1 MFQNLDL
8 FKTAMSMAR
17 HAGLKQALT
26 SQNVANADTPGYRT
40 QSVEPFA
47 ELVPPESDGF
57 ALRATRPAHLALFSD
72 VDSAKVISA
81 ANSEPNGNSVVL
93 ENEILSSV
101 DAKRQHDRA
110 LAVYRASLGMLRS
123 ALSKQ

>member
-26 SQNVANADTPGYRT
+26 SQNVANADTPGYRAKAVT
-40 QSVEPFA
+40 PFA
-47 ELVPPESDGF
+47 ELVPKPSDGF
-57 ALRATRPAHLALFSD
+57 ALKATRPAHLSPSTDFS
-72 VDSAKVISA
+72 SA
-81 ANSEPNGNSVVL
+81 AYSVRTNGEPNGNTVVL
-93 ENEILSSV
+93 EDEIMNSV

>member
-26 SQNVANADTPGYRT
+26 SQNVANSDTPGYRA
-40 QSVEPFA
+40 QSVRPFA
-47 ELVPPESDGF
+47 DLIPTDSSGF
-57 ALRATRPAHLALFSD
+57 SLKATRAHHQTMIGD
-72 VDSAKVISA
+72 VQNAAILGQ

-93 ENEILSSV
+93 ESEILNSV

-110 LAVYRASLGMLRS
+110 LAVYRASLGMLRA

>member
-26 SQNVANADTPGYRT
+26 SQNVANADTPGYQAKT
-40 QSVEPFA
+40 VEPFA
-47 ELVPPESDGF
+47 KLVPTAPSSF
-57 ALRATRPAHLALFSD
+57 AMRATRPQHLTPVAAHAD
-72 VDSAKVISA
+72 VTVTRGADSA
-81 ANSEPNGNSVVL
+81 PNGNSVVL
-93 ENEILSSV
+93 ENEILNSV

-110 LAVYRASLGMLRS
+110 LAVYRASLGMLRG

>member
-26 SQNVANADTPGYRT
+26 SQNVANADTPGYEARAVKDF
-40 QSVEPFA
+40 SD
-47 ELVPPESDGF
+47 LVPETRGRFDLRRTRVDHLPMRDSVGLSIMDRLAPSD
-57 ALRATRPAHLALFSD
+57 
-72 VDSAKVISA
+72 
-81 ANSEPNGNSVVL
+81 PNGNSVVL
-93 ENEILSSV
+93 ETEILNSV

-110 LAVYRASLGMLRS
+110 LAVYRASLGILRS

>member
-17 HAGLKQALT
+17 HAGVQQALT
-26 SQNVANADTPGYRT
+26 AQNVANADTPGYRA
-40 QSVEPFA
+40 QSVKPFA
-47 ELVPPESDGF
+47 DLVPPPNDGF
-57 ALRATRPAHLALFSD
+57 ALRTTRPNHLALTTDAST
-72 VDSAKVISA
+72 ATITHRE
-81 ANSEPNGNSVVL
+81 NSEPNGNSVVL
-93 ENEILSSV
+93 EAEILNSV

-110 LAVYRASLGMLRS
+110 VAVYRASLGMLRS

>member
-8 FKTAMSMAR
+8 FKTALSVAQ

-26 SQNVANADTPGYRT
+26 AQNVANADTPGYRA
-40 QSVEPFA
+40 QSVKPFA
-47 ELVPPESDGF
+47 DMVPPTSDGF
-57 ALRATRPAHLALFSD
+57 ALRATRPGHLAPTGDLS
-72 VDSAKVISA
+72 SA
-81 ANSEPNGNSVVL
+81 AILAQTNSDPNGNSVVL
-93 ENEILSSV
+93 DDEILNSV

>member
-8 FKTAMSMAR
+8 FKTSMSMAQ

-26 SQNVANADTPGYRT
+26 SQNVANADTPGYRA
-40 QSVEPFA
+40 QAVRPFA
-47 ELVPPESDGF
+47 ELVYNNSNGLS
-57 ALRATRPAHLALFSD
+57 LRQTRAQHQTLFGD
-72 VDSAKVISA
+72 VQTHTIDAQTNSA
-81 ANSEPNGNSVVL
+81 PNGNSVVI
-93 ENEILSSV
+93 ESEILNSV

-110 LAVYRASLGMLRS
+110 LAVYRASLGMLRA

>member
-1 MFQNLDL
+1 MFQNLDV

-26 SQNVANADTPGYRT
+26 SQNIANSDTPGYRAR
-40 QSVEPFA
+40 SVAPFA
-47 ELVPPESDGF
+47 DLVPDAPSGF
-57 ALRATRPAHLALFSD
+57 SLKRTRMSHFGYLGRLETAAVDTTAHTD
-72 VDSAKVISA
+72 
-81 ANSEPNGNSVVL
+81 PNGNSVTL
-93 ENEILSSV
+93 ETEILQSV
-101 DAKRQHDRA
+101 EAKRQHDRA

>member
-26 SQNVANADTPGYRT
+26 SQNVANADTPGYRS
-40 QSVEPFA
+40 QSVKPFA
-47 ELVPPESDGF
+47 DIVPPKTDGF
-57 ALRATRPAHLALFSD
+57 ALRATRPSHLTMLND
-72 VDSAKVISA
+72 VASTAVVHR
-81 ANSEPNGNSVVL
+81 NNNEPNGNTVML
-93 ENEILSSV
+93 ENEILNSV

>member
-1 MFQNLDL
+1 MFQNLDM

-26 SQNVANADTPGYRT
+26 SQNVANSDTPGYRAM
-40 QSVEPFA
+40 SVKSFADMFSDSATDFSLRSTRSSHLEPFSSM
-47 ELVPPESDGF
+47 E
-57 ALRATRPAHLALFSD
+57 T
-72 VDSAKVISA
+72 ISA
-81 ANSEPNGNSVVL
+81 ATRSRGEPNGNNVVL
-93 ENEILSSV
+93 ETEILNSV

-123 ALSKQ
+123 TLSKQ

>member
-40 QSVEPFA
+40 QSVKPFA

-57 ALRATRPAHLALFSD
+57 ALRATRPAHLAPFSD
-72 VDSAKVISA
+72 VDGAKVISA

>member
-8 FKTAMSMAR
+8 FKTSMSMAQ

-26 SQNVANADTPGYRT
+26 SQNVANADTPGYRA
-40 QSVEPFA
+40 QAVKPFA
-47 ELVPPESDGF
+47 ELVYNNTNGLS
-57 ALRATRPAHLALFSD
+57 LRQTRAQHQTLFGD
-72 VDSAKVISA
+72 VQTYITDAQTNSA
-81 ANSEPNGNSVVL
+81 PNGNSVVI
-93 ENEILSSV
+93 ESEILNSV

-110 LAVYRASLGMLRS
+110 LAVYRASLGMLRA

>member
-8 FKTAMSMAR
+8 FKTAMTMAR
-17 HAGLKQALT
+17 HAGTRQALT
-26 SQNVANADTPGYRT
+26 SQNIANADTPGYRA
-40 QSVEPFA
+40 QSVRPFA
-47 ELVPPESDGF
+47 DLVPPNTDGF
-57 ALRATRPAHLALFSD
+57 ALRMTRANHLAATTDAST
-72 VDSAKVISA
+72 AKVTHRE
-81 ANSEPNGNSVVL
+81 NSEPNGNGVVL
-93 ENEILSSV
+93 ENEILNSV

>member
-17 HAGLKQALT
+17 HAGLKQAVT
-26 SQNVANADTPGYRT
+26 SQNVANADTPGYRARSV
-40 QSVEPFA
+40 QSFA
-47 ELVPPESDGF
+47 ELVPAAPGSF
-57 ALRATRPAHLALFSD
+57 AMRATRPQHLTMASGHPD
-72 VDSAKVISA
+72 VVVTRGADRA
-81 ANSEPNGNSVVL
+81 PNGNSVVL
-93 ENEILSSV
+93 ENEILNSV

-110 LAVYRASLGMLRS
+110 VAIYRASLGMLRG